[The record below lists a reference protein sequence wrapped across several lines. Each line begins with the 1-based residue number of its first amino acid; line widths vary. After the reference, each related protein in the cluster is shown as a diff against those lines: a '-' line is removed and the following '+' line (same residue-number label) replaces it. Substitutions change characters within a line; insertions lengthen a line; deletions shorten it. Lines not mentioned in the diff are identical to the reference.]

1 MLYQNDKIKGIT
13 KSGKKRRKGVGKKIL
28 IGVLLGL
35 LAIVGVIGGKIYID
49 SNKMENI
56 VKSDK
61 AKEAIEAMLKKMEAK
76 ALTSEGNIKSYKID
90 YDKVKANPMGGINIS
105 VIVNDN
111 QELSVNTT
119 LEKDWTE
126 DGYKTGARTISP
138 KLWKM
143 TDRGKGEVR

>member
-1 MLYQNDKIKGIT
+1 ML
-13 KSGKKRRKGVGKKIL
+13 VKKIL

-35 LAIVGVIGGKIYID
+35 LAIAGLIGGKIYMD

-61 AKEAIEAMLKKMEAK
+61 TKEAIEAMLKKMEAK
-76 ALTSEGNIKSYKID
+76 ALTPEVNIKSYKID

-111 QELSVNTT
+111 EELRVNTT
-119 LEKDWTE
+119 LEKDSTG

-138 KLWKM
+138 ELWKM
-143 TDRGKGEVR
+143 TDRGNGEVR

>member
-1 MLYQNDKIKGIT
+1 M
-13 KSGKKRRKGVGKKIL
+13 KKIL
-28 IGVLLGL
+28 IGILSAVVII
-35 LAIVGVIGGKIYID
+35 AILIGGKIYMD

-61 AKEAIEAMLKKMEAK
+61 AKEVIEAMLKKMEAK
-76 ALTSEGNIKSYKID
+76 ALTPEGNIKSYKID

-111 QELSVNTT
+111 EELRVNTT

-138 KLWKM
+138 ELWKM

>member
-1 MLYQNDKIKGIT
+1 M
-13 KSGKKRRKGVGKKIL
+13 KKIL
-28 IGVLLGL
+28 IGILSAVVII
-35 LAIVGVIGGKIYID
+35 AILIGGKIYMD

-76 ALTSEGNIKSYKID
+76 ALTPEGNIKSYKID

-111 QELSVNTT
+111 EELRVNTT
-119 LEKDWTE
+119 LEKVLTG

-138 KLWKM
+138 ELWKM
-143 TDRGKGEVR
+143 TDRGNGEVR

>member
-1 MLYQNDKIKGIT
+1 M
-13 KSGKKRRKGVGKKIL
+13 KKIL
-28 IGVLLGL
+28 IGILSAVVII
-35 LAIVGVIGGKIYID
+35 AILIGGKIYMD

-61 AKEAIEAMLKKMEAK
+61 TKEAIEAMLKKMEAK
-76 ALTSEGNIKSYKID
+76 ALTPEGNIKSYKID

-111 QELSVNTT
+111 EELRVNTT
-119 LEKDWTE
+119 LEKDSTG

-138 KLWKM
+138 ELWKM
-143 TDRGKGEVR
+143 ADRGNGEER

>member
-1 MLYQNDKIKGIT
+1 M
-13 KSGKKRRKGVGKKIL
+13 KKIL
-28 IGVLLGL
+28 IGILSAV
-35 LAIVGVIGGKIYID
+35 AIIAILIGGKIYMD

-56 VKSDK
+56 VESDK

-76 ALTSEGNIKSYKID
+76 ALTPEGNIKSYKID

-111 QELSVNTT
+111 EELRVNTT
-119 LEKDWTE
+119 LEKDSTG

-138 KLWKM
+138 ELWKM
-143 TDRGKGEVR
+143 TDRGNGEER

>member
-1 MLYQNDKIKGIT
+1 M
-13 KSGKKRRKGVGKKIL
+13 KKIL
-28 IGVLLGL
+28 IGGL
-35 LAIVGVIGGKIYID
+35 LALFAIAGLVGGKIYMD

-76 ALTSEGNIKSYKID
+76 ALTPEGNIKSYKID

-111 QELSVNTT
+111 EELRVNTT
-119 LEKDWTE
+119 LEKDSTV

-138 KLWKM
+138 ELWKM
-143 TDRGKGEVR
+143 TDRGNGEER

>member
-1 MLYQNDKIKGIT
+1 M
-13 KSGKKRRKGVGKKIL
+13 KKIL
-28 IGVLLGL
+28 IGILSAVAIIAVL
-35 LAIVGVIGGKIYID
+35 IGGKIYMD

-111 QELSVNTT
+111 QELSINTT
-119 LEKDWTE
+119 LEKDWAE

-138 KLWKM
+138 ELWKM

>member
-1 MLYQNDKIKGIT
+1 M
-13 KSGKKRRKGVGKKIL
+13 KKAFKKIL
-28 IGVLLGL
+28 TVI
-35 LAIVGVIGGKIYID
+35 AIIAILIGGKIYMD

-76 ALTSEGNIKSYKID
+76 ALTPEGNIKSYKID

-111 QELSVNTT
+111 EELRVNTT
-119 LEKDWTE
+119 LEKDSTG

-138 KLWKM
+138 ELWKM
-143 TDRGKGEVR
+143 TDRGNGEVR

>member
-1 MLYQNDKIKGIT
+1 M
-13 KSGKKRRKGVGKKIL
+13 KKIL

-35 LAIVGVIGGKIYID
+35 LAIAGLVGGKIYMD

-61 AKEAIEAMLKKMEAK
+61 GKEAIEAMLKKMEAK
-76 ALTSEGNIKSYKID
+76 ALTSQGNIKSYKID

-111 QELSVNTT
+111 EELRVNTT
-119 LEKDWTE
+119 LEKDSTG

-138 KLWKM
+138 ELWKM
-143 TDRGKGEVR
+143 TDRGNGEVR

>member
-1 MLYQNDKIKGIT
+1 M
-13 KSGKKRRKGVGKKIL
+13 KKIL
-28 IGVLLGL
+28 IGILSAVVII
-35 LAIVGVIGGKIYID
+35 AILIGGKIYMD

-111 QELSVNTT
+111 EELRVNTT
-119 LEKDWTE
+119 LEKDSTG

-138 KLWKM
+138 ELWKM
-143 TDRGKGEVR
+143 ADRGNGEER

>member
-1 MLYQNDKIKGIT
+1 M
-13 KSGKKRRKGVGKKIL
+13 KKIL
-28 IGVLLGL
+28 IGILSAVVII
-35 LAIVGVIGGKIYID
+35 AILIGGKIYMD

-76 ALTSEGNIKSYKID
+76 ALTPEGNIKSYKID
-90 YDKVKANPMGGINIS
+90 YDKVKTKPIGGINIS

-111 QELSVNTT
+111 EELRVNTT
-119 LEKDWTE
+119 LEKDSTG

-143 TDRGKGEVR
+143 TDRGNGEER

>member
-1 MLYQNDKIKGIT
+1 M
-13 KSGKKRRKGVGKKIL
+13 KKIL
-28 IGVLLGL
+28 IGILSAV
-35 LAIVGVIGGKIYID
+35 AIIAILIGGKIYMD

-111 QELSVNTT
+111 EELRVNTT
-119 LEKDWTE
+119 LEKDSTG

-138 KLWKM
+138 ELWKM
-143 TDRGKGEVR
+143 TDRGNGEER

>member
-1 MLYQNDKIKGIT
+1 M
-13 KSGKKRRKGVGKKIL
+13 KKIL
-28 IGVLLGL
+28 IGILSAV
-35 LAIVGVIGGKIYID
+35 AIIAILIGGKIYMD

-76 ALTSEGNIKSYKID
+76 ALTPEGNIKSYKID

-111 QELSVNTT
+111 EELRVNTT
-119 LEKDWTE
+119 LEKDSTG

-138 KLWKM
+138 ELWKM
-143 TDRGKGEVR
+143 TDRGNGEVR

>member
-1 MLYQNDKIKGIT
+1 M
-13 KSGKKRRKGVGKKIL
+13 KKIL
-28 IGVLLGL
+28 IGILSAVVII
-35 LAIVGVIGGKIYID
+35 AILIGGKIYMD

-76 ALTSEGNIKSYKID
+76 ALTPEGNIKSYKID

-111 QELSVNTT
+111 EELRVNTT
-119 LEKDWTE
+119 LEKDSTG

-138 KLWKM
+138 ELWKM
-143 TDRGKGEVR
+143 TDRGNGEER

>member
-1 MLYQNDKIKGIT
+1 
-13 KSGKKRRKGVGKKIL
+13 VKKIL
-28 IGVLLGL
+28 IGILSAV
-35 LAIVGVIGGKIYID
+35 AIIAILIGGKIYMD

-76 ALTSEGNIKSYKID
+76 ALTPEGNIKSYKID

-111 QELSVNTT
+111 EELRVNTT
-119 LEKDWTE
+119 LEKDSTG

-138 KLWKM
+138 ELWKM
-143 TDRGKGEVR
+143 TDRGNGEER

>member
-1 MLYQNDKIKGIT
+1 M
-13 KSGKKRRKGVGKKIL
+13 KKALKKIL
-28 IGVLLGL
+28 TVI
-35 LAIVGVIGGKIYID
+35 AIIAILIGGKIYMD

-61 AKEAIEAMLKKMEAK
+61 AKEAIEVMLKKMEAK
-76 ALTSEGNIKSYKID
+76 ALTPEGNIKSYKID

-111 QELSVNTT
+111 EELRVNTT
-119 LEKDWTE
+119 LEKDSTG

-138 KLWKM
+138 ELWKM
-143 TDRGKGEVR
+143 TDRGNGEER

>member
-1 MLYQNDKIKGIT
+1 M
-13 KSGKKRRKGVGKKIL
+13 KKIL
-28 IGVLLGL
+28 IGILSAVVII
-35 LAIVGVIGGKIYID
+35 AILIGGKIYMD

-61 AKEAIEAMLKKMEAK
+61 AKEVIEAMLKKMEAK
-76 ALTSEGNIKSYKID
+76 ALTPEGNIKSYKID

-111 QELSVNTT
+111 EELRVNTT
-119 LEKDWTE
+119 LEKDSTG

-138 KLWKM
+138 ELWKM
-143 TDRGKGEVR
+143 ADRGNGEER

>member
-1 MLYQNDKIKGIT
+1 M
-13 KSGKKRRKGVGKKIL
+13 KKIL
-28 IGVLLGL
+28 IGILSAV
-35 LAIVGVIGGKIYID
+35 AIIAILIGGKIYMD

-76 ALTSEGNIKSYKID
+76 ALTPEGNIKRYKID

-111 QELSVNTT
+111 EELRVNTT
-119 LEKDWTE
+119 LEKDSTG

-138 KLWKM
+138 ELWKM
-143 TDRGKGEVR
+143 ADRGNGEER

>member
-1 MLYQNDKIKGIT
+1 M
-13 KSGKKRRKGVGKKIL
+13 KKIL
-28 IGVLLGL
+28 IGILSAV
-35 LAIVGVIGGKIYID
+35 AIIVILIGGKIYMD

-76 ALTSEGNIKSYKID
+76 ALTPEGNIKSYKID
-90 YDKVKANPMGGINIS
+90 YDKVKANPMGGINVS

-111 QELSVNTT
+111 EELRVNTT
-119 LEKDWTE
+119 LEKDSTG

-138 KLWKM
+138 ELWKM
-143 TDRGKGEVR
+143 TDRGNGEER

>member
-1 MLYQNDKIKGIT
+1 M
-13 KSGKKRRKGVGKKIL
+13 KKIL
-28 IGVLLGL
+28 IGGL
-35 LAIVGVIGGKIYID
+35 LALFTIAGLVGGKIYMD

-61 AKEAIEAMLKKMEAK
+61 GKEAIEAMLKKMEAK
-76 ALTSEGNIKSYKID
+76 ALTSQGNIKSYKID

-111 QELSVNTT
+111 EELRVNTT
-119 LEKDWTE
+119 LEKDWTG

-138 KLWKM
+138 ELWKM
-143 TDRGKGEVR
+143 TDRGNGEVR

>member
-1 MLYQNDKIKGIT
+1 M
-13 KSGKKRRKGVGKKIL
+13 KKIL
-28 IGVLLGL
+28 IGILSAV
-35 LAIVGVIGGKIYID
+35 AIIAILIGGKMYMD

-56 VKSDK
+56 VKSAK

-76 ALTSEGNIKSYKID
+76 ALTPEGNIKSYKID

-111 QELSVNTT
+111 EELRVNTT
-119 LEKDWTE
+119 LEKDSTG

-138 KLWKM
+138 ELWKM
-143 TDRGKGEVR
+143 TDRGNGEER

>member
-1 MLYQNDKIKGIT
+1 M
-13 KSGKKRRKGVGKKIL
+13 KKIL
-28 IGVLLGL
+28 IGILSAVAIIAVL
-35 LAIVGVIGGKIYID
+35 IGGKIYMD

-76 ALTSEGNIKSYKID
+76 ALTPEGNIKSYKID

-111 QELSVNTT
+111 EELRVNTT
-119 LEKDWTE
+119 LEKDSTV

-138 KLWKM
+138 ELWKM
-143 TDRGKGEVR
+143 TDRGNGEVR

>member
-1 MLYQNDKIKGIT
+1 M
-13 KSGKKRRKGVGKKIL
+13 KKIL
-28 IGVLLGL
+28 IGILSAVVII
-35 LAIVGVIGGKIYID
+35 AILIGGKIYMD

-76 ALTSEGNIKSYKID
+76 ALTPEGNIKSYKID

-111 QELSVNTT
+111 EELRVNTT
-119 LEKDWTE
+119 LEKDSTG

-138 KLWKM
+138 ELWKM
-143 TDRGKGEVR
+143 TDRGNGEVR

>member
-1 MLYQNDKIKGIT
+1 M
-13 KSGKKRRKGVGKKIL
+13 KKIL
-28 IGVLLGL
+28 IGILSSVVII
-35 LAIVGVIGGKIYID
+35 AILIGGKIYMD

-76 ALTSEGNIKSYKID
+76 ALTPEGNIKSYKID

-111 QELSVNTT
+111 EELRVNTT
-119 LEKDWTE
+119 LEKDSTG

-138 KLWKM
+138 ELWKM
-143 TDRGKGEVR
+143 TDRGNGEER

>member
-1 MLYQNDKIKGIT
+1 M
-13 KSGKKRRKGVGKKIL
+13 KKIL
-28 IGVLLGL
+28 IGILSTV
-35 LAIVGVIGGKIYID
+35 AIIAILIGGKIYMD

-76 ALTSEGNIKSYKID
+76 ALTPEGNIKSYKID

-111 QELSVNTT
+111 EELRVNTT
-119 LEKDWTE
+119 LEKDSTG

-138 KLWKM
+138 ELWKM
-143 TDRGKGEVR
+143 TDRGNGEER

>member
-1 MLYQNDKIKGIT
+1 M
-13 KSGKKRRKGVGKKIL
+13 KKIL
-28 IGVLLGL
+28 IGILSAV
-35 LAIVGVIGGKIYID
+35 AIIAILIGGKIYMD

-76 ALTSEGNIKSYKID
+76 ALTPEGNIKSYKID

-111 QELSVNTT
+111 EELRVNTT
-119 LEKDWTE
+119 LEKDSTG

-138 KLWKM
+138 ELWKM
-143 TDRGKGEVR
+143 TDRGNGEER

>member
-90 YDKVKANPMGGINIS
+90 
-105 VIVNDN
+105 
-111 QELSVNTT
+111 
-119 LEKDWTE
+119 
-126 DGYKTGARTISP
+126 
-138 KLWKM
+138 
-143 TDRGKGEVR
+143 